1 MASTNK
7 YEEAKTQMEEH
18 LQFVAREIGRDWKK
32 LARELK
38 IDRAVIEGIEV
49 EHTTE
54 EERAQMEEH
63 LQFVAREIGRDWR
76 WLGRQLKIG
85 NNVIEGIEEQYT
97 AEDERAY
104 QVLVKWWQDKGF
116 FGATKDI
123 LIKAL
128 KDIRKTSIAQGIGT
142 CFRSQYVQCS
152 YIVTVVKIQHNTNRQ
167 ITKLPH

>member
-1 MASTNK
+1 MASMTNYK
-7 YEEAKTQMEEH
+7 KAK
-18 LQFVAREIGRDWKK
+18 
-32 LARELK
+32 
-38 IDRAVIEGIEV
+38 
-49 EHTTE
+49 
-54 EERAQMEEH
+54 AQMEEH

-104 QVLVKWWQDKGF
+104 QVLVKWSQDKGF
-116 FGATKDI
+116 FGATNDI

-128 KDIRKTSIAQGIGT
+128 KDIGKTSVAQGIGYRDPSSGT

-152 YIVTVVKIQHNTNRQ
+152 YSDCRENT
-167 ITKLPH
+167 T